1 MAPVWAR
8 EESPTALLVV
18 PEPVAVACEPVLWAP
33 VLELPAP
40 WEPVTVSVVQ
50 PAAGTVRLAVV
61 PVVLPEPVVSVDE
74 VVAAVVQS
82 WPSSVE
88 VAGAVDSEPAGVVG
102 RSAAGLA
109 GADGLADSEGWSAGV
124 VAQSVAPAVGTMTV
138 VPCRCVVGVGTVEQ
152 SLVGS
157 VVAGVEGSVLGSVVA
172 GVEGSVDGSVDG
184 SVEGWSSGMTEPLPG
199 VAGVVVGV
207 LGSVEGSVVA
217 GVLGC
222 VVAGVSNEYDIGIAP
237 LNGIVVALALCGGL
251 IGFAPFNKPVARIFL
266 GDVGSLPIGL
276 LFAWLLLLVAGHG
289 HLVAALVL
297 PLYYLADATLTLG
310 RRAVRGEKVWQAHR
324 THFYQRATD
333 RGWKVPNIV
342 AHVFGV
348 NAVLVVLAAVSVLWP
363 SPLGAAIA
371 LFDGAAVVAWLLY
384 RFSTPR
390 RTSQP

>member
-8 EESPTALLVV
+8 EESPTALLEV
-18 PEPVAVACEPVLWAP
+18 PEAAGAASEPVAVACEPVLRAP

-50 PAAGTVRLAVV
+50 PAAGTVRLVVV

-102 RSAAGLA
+102 CSAAGLA

-124 VAQSVAPAVGTMTV
+124 VAQSVAPGVGTMTV

-172 GVEGSVDGSVDG
+172 GVEGSVEGSVDG

-217 GVLGC
+217 GVLGS
-222 VVAGVSNEYDIGIAP
+222 VLAGVLGSVLGSADGSVEGWSSGMTEPLPGVVCCTAGVLGSVEGWSSGIIEP
-237 LNGIVVALALCGGL
+237 LPGTVTEVDWLVPELAESSSMLETLARAGAADTVRATAVTPAMLRERRTRLVRADMGSSQGL
-251 IGFAPFNKPVARIFL
+251 WGR
-266 GDVGSLPIGL
+266 GDDVES
-276 LFAWLLLLVAGHG
+276 
-289 HLVAALVL
+289 
-297 PLYYLADATLTLG
+297 
-310 RRAVRGEKVWQAHR
+310 RRAETRER
-324 THFYQRATD
+324 YE
-333 RGWKVPNIV
+333 
-342 AHVFGV
+342 
-348 NAVLVVLAAVSVLWP
+348 
-363 SPLGAAIA
+363 
-371 LFDGAAVVAWLLY
+371 
-384 RFSTPR
+384 
-390 RTSQP
+390 